1 MNDDLTA
8 KDTFRT
14 ATYGT
19 GPYMY
24 EGNND
29 GQTWNFVR
37 NPNYWGEAPEV
48 DSFSIKSIP
57 DNDAKILALKNGEV
71 DFISG
76 IKNVSAESYDEISQ
90 TEGFGAQ
97 IDDKAL
103 QTYYVGYNLNDTVF
117 GDSVIRKA
125 IASAI
130 DKDAVADSI
139 YGGLHDRQTAF
150 SPQTCRIVIWSFPQ
164 QPLILMRQIKCWMK
178 LDMLIQTV
186 TESGKRMGQIFRLLS
201 CIKPALLRTITWLS
215 TSAIKHR
222 KLALN

>member
-1 MNDDLTA
+1 
-8 KDTFRT
+8 
-14 ATYGT
+14 
-19 GPYMY
+19 MY
-24 EGNND
+24 KRQE
-29 GQTWNFVR
+29 T
-37 NPNYWGEAPEV
+37 PEV

-139 YGGLHDRQTAF
+139 YGGLHDRDVYKRQLHLL
-150 SPQTCRIVIWSFPQ
+150 FPKGNQ
-164 QPLILMRQIKCWMK
+164 Q
-178 LDMLIQTV
+178 
-186 TESGKRMGQIFRLLS
+186 S
-201 CIKPALLRTITWLS
+201 CKQSAKEDQDYPGS
-215 TSAIKHR
+215 T
-222 KLALN
+222 

>member
-1 MNDDLTA
+1 MEPAHICTKGTMTA
-8 KDTFRT
+8 RHGILYAIPT
-14 ATYGT
+14 T
-19 GPYMY
+19 GVK
-24 EGNND
+24 
-29 GQTWNFVR
+29 T
-37 NPNYWGEAPEV
+37 PEV

-139 YGGLHDRQTAF
+139 YGGLHDRADSFFSTDLPYCDFGAF
-150 SPQTCRIVIWSFPQ
+150 RGN
-164 QPLILMRQIKCWMK
+164 L
-178 LDMLIQTV
+178 
-186 TESGKRMGQIFRLLS
+186 
-201 CIKPALLRTITWLS
+201 
-215 TSAIKHR
+215 
-222 KLALN
+222 